1 MTSGMTHSFM
11 LGIKL
16 VPLLYYIDTSFWLK
30 FLHNIDSSID
40 NNILVRYSTILADRF
55 TTMEELL
62 VVDETEL
69 INLGITNQFDRTCL
83 MKQVRLL
90 DDKVYISKD

>member
-1 MTSGMTHSFM
+1 
-11 LGIKL
+11 
-16 VPLLYYIDTSFWLK
+16 
-30 FLHNIDSSID
+30 
-40 NNILVRYSTILADRF
+40 
-55 TTMEELL
+55 MEELL